1 MNERIWNAFDEIH
14 AEEELKR
21 NTKAF
26 LEEMR
31 KEKKPERRGMYKWIP
46 IMVCF
51 FLTMTGFGGYRIY
64 FTEASVISVDIN
76 PSLELNLNTFDRVIS
91 VKGYNEDGKNL
102 AEEADVKFLDY
113 KEALEEILCTE
124 CVKECMDNDELLLIT
139 VAGKNEEKNTKMLK
153 DIEEFLTENENMQ
166 CTGAGREEIENA
178 HKAGLSVGKYRAF
191 LELKAKNP
199 DITPEEVQGLTMRQI
214 RNLTEE
220 AQGEV
225 SEDSKKRGVNFTENG
240 KREKGQKGEGKRA
253 RKRARKRAGKK

>member
-51 FLTMTGFGGYRIY
+51 FLMLTGFGGYRIY

-91 VKGYNEDGKNL
+91 VKGYSEEGKNL

-113 KEALEEILCTE
+113 KEALEEILYTE

-139 VAGKNEEKNTKMLK
+139 VAGKNEEKNTEMLK
-153 DIEEFLTENENMQ
+153 DIEELLPENENMQ
-166 CTGAGREEIENA
+166 CTGTGREEIENA

-191 LELKAKNP
+191 LELKAKKP
-199 DITPEEVQGLTMRQI
+199 EITPEEVQGLTMRQI

-225 SEDSKKRGVNFTENG
+225 SEDSKERGVNFTKNG
-240 KREKGQKGEGKRA
+240 KREEGQKGEGKRE
-253 RKRARKRAGKK
+253 RKRSGKK

>member
-51 FLTMTGFGGYRIY
+51 FLMLTGFGGYRIY

-91 VKGYNEDGKNL
+91 VKGYSEDGKDL
-102 AEEADVKFLDY
+102 VKEADVKHMDY
-113 KEALEEILCTE
+113 KKALEEIIYTKCVRE
-124 CVKECMDNDELLLIT
+124 CLNNDELLLIT
-139 VAGKNEEKNTKMLK
+139 VAGKNEEKNTEMLK
-153 DIEEFLTENENMQ
+153 NIEDFLPENENMQ

-191 LELKAKNP
+191 LELKAQNP
-199 DITPEEVQGLTMRQI
+199 EITPEEVQGLTMRQI
-214 RNLTEE
+214 RDLAREG
-220 AQGEV
+220 QGET
-225 SEDSKKRGVNFTENG
+225 SEDSQKRGVNFTKN
-240 KREKGQKGEGKRA
+240 RQKEEDQNGEGKRE
-253 RKRARKRAGKK
+253 RKRAGKK